1 MPSKLQLLLELA
13 LQKKGAYGARR
24 VQRAADE
31 IKNLEKTYSQG
42 ALEDAFLGDNA
53 KALMTMNPA
62 DFERFAKKLQLEDPI
77 SREVAQKNINKLSR
91 IRQGFADVPFL
102 EIDRQKSEYLPN
114 ISGHEGR
121 HRMRALEK
129 KGEQESLVRLLP
141 RQSLRED
148 FPRYTQEEYIEALR
162 KELGEKGLVTPEG
175 AFRATPENPYG
186 AIELPEIYAKG
197 GKVSQD
203 AMHMAVMNQK
213 VQRKAKGD
221 LVEDLIKEAKSKQE
235 APVNPFRMPTQKQS
249 QYEKDFRQYLAN
261 QQAAREQVATELP
274 SRLVRGAIPGAAG
287 AIAGYAAQIPGI
299 AGDIASLYQE
309 LKPES
314 WRDLPDVVQALPTT
328 ERIQQYFLPEEKT
341 SPELQAGITGGN
353 IAALGQGIASLP
365 AAAKGIAKG
374 ATAGS
379 KALANEVAYRIH
391 QAMTSGKG
399 ALAPMLAGV
408 APRKMIPS
416 GKSVGK
422 TSFEMQHELAQK
434 RAALPV
440 EQGGL
445 GLPPN
450 NTAEQ
455 RAKAMGFVGE
465 GYHGSMYDIRKF
477 HTDKA
482 STESH
487 AGRGTYITDSPKD
500 ASLNYASIWG
510 PDVKNKV
517 EREMEMLADERNSIQ
532 RIGKRF
538 TDENLTP
545 LQQEILL
552 ANTTQANNLGVVYP
566 LKYRADMP
574 VHIDKPQA
582 KEINIGPFEKY
593 DPKSDEYTEL
603 PSAKNLS
610 EALKEFEYYG
620 GDSSRIINELSD
632 YIGESIPADV
642 IYRVVA
648 KEANR
653 HSLYDPD
660 TGDIISGGVA
670 ASDFLKHFGVDEI
683 SHTPDFNNIQLN
695 LGTKHT
701 VSMNPENIRSRF
713 AAFDPF
719 RRNAAIA
726 AAMGVAAPDLM
737 AAEPDKKAEGG
748 IEKSSPRK
756 GTLSAIQR
764 KSVED
769 RPEPSTVIGEAT
781 IEEMAKALREPL
793 QMEGRANFL
802 PFMDTPQG
810 RKVALPGVVAGAVNA
825 ITAPSRS
832 YQGGWTVDEDGNIK
846 PAFDAPAEAQNV
858 ALNLLGSNAVIAP
871 AAPRGSLSMIPAWHG
886 SPHDIPMGRSM
897 LMEKIGTGEGAQ
909 AYGHGLYVAEGKN
922 VADTYAKGLA
932 GYVDAS
938 GKAIEKN
945 NLNQPQAM
953 ALQYLESSN
962 FNKKNAEKLLKK
974 TWQGMPHVYQ
984 PAIDS
989 LDYVIANV
997 KPAQKKLYKL
1007 ELSHPDPAKE
1017 KATPLSPNDFLHWDK
1032 PLSQQPESVRKIAQ
1046 EHGVKDM
1053 VNIAEDPQNGFLMS
1067 PSLGADVYENLVNK
1081 LGKEGASLA
1090 LNKIGIPGIRYL
1102 DAGSRGAGE
1111 GTYNYVLFDP
1121 KLANIVGKEKEGG
1134 VIHKAEG
1141 GITSDDLIIE
1151 ENPL

>member
-287 AIAGYAAQIPGI
+287 AIAGYAAQIPGT
-299 AGDIASLYQE
+299 AGDIANLYQE

-328 ERIQQYFLPEEKT
+328 ERIQQYFMPAETT

-379 KALANEVAYRIH
+379 KALANEAAYRIH
-391 QAMTSGKG
+391 QAMTSGEG

-408 APRKMIPS
+408 AP
-416 GKSVGK
+416 
-422 TSFEMQHELAQK
+422 
-434 RAALPV
+434 
-440 EQGGL
+440 
-445 GLPPN
+445 
-450 NTAEQ
+450 
-455 RAKAMGFVGE
+455 
-465 GYHGSMYDIRKF
+465 
-477 HTDKA
+477 
-482 STESH
+482 
-487 AGRGTYITDSPKD
+487 
-500 ASLNYASIWG
+500 
-510 PDVKNKV
+510 
-517 EREMEMLADERNSIQ
+517 
-532 RIGKRF
+532 
-538 TDENLTP
+538 
-545 LQQEILL
+545 
-552 ANTTQANNLGVVYP
+552 
-566 LKYRADMP
+566 
-574 VHIDKPQA
+574 
-582 KEINIGPFEKY
+582 
-593 DPKSDEYTEL
+593 
-603 PSAKNLS
+603 
-610 EALKEFEYYG
+610 
-620 GDSSRIINELSD
+620 
-632 YIGESIPADV
+632 
-642 IYRVVA
+642 
-648 KEANR
+648 
-653 HSLYDPD
+653 
-660 TGDIISGGVA
+660 
-670 ASDFLKHFGVDEI
+670 
-683 SHTPDFNNIQLN
+683 
-695 LGTKHT
+695 
-701 VSMNPENIRSRF
+701 
-713 AAFDPF
+713 
-719 RRNAAIA
+719 
-726 AAMGVAAPDLM
+726 
-737 AAEPDKKAEGG
+737 KK
-748 IEKSSPRK
+748 
-756 GTLSAIQR
+756 
-764 KSVED
+764 
-769 RPEPSTVIGEAT
+769 
-781 IEEMAKALREPL
+781 
-793 QMEGRANFL
+793 
-802 PFMDTPQG
+802 
-810 RKVALPGVVAGAVNA
+810 
-825 ITAPSRS
+825 
-832 YQGGWTVDEDGNIK
+832 
-846 PAFDAPAEAQNV
+846 
-858 ALNLLGSNAVIAP
+858 
-871 AAPRGSLSMIPAWHG
+871 MIPAWHG

-909 AYGHGLYVAEGKN
+909 AYGHGLYAAENKGVAKSYITNGKT
-922 VADTYAKGLA
+922 VAYLDGKPISEIPNKSGAIDWISSYGDIATTKLALKGRRPDVIKEIDDL
-932 GYVDAS
+932 VAS
-938 GKAIEKN
+938 GR
-945 NLNQPQAM
+945 
-953 ALQYLESSN
+953 
-962 FNKKNAEKLLKK
+962 LKEP
-974 TWQGMPHVYQ
+974 G
-984 PAIDS
+984 
-989 LDYVIANV
+989 N
-997 KPAQKKLYKL
+997 LYKL

-1032 PLSQQPESVRKIAQ
+1032 PLSQQPKVIKALKGTDYEVGLSQKEAEKIADARLREEAQ
-1046 EHGVKDM
+1046 EWADETGGDPIDYSNNVDWEKYVD
-1053 VNIAEDPQNGFLMS
+1053 NIRKESGNIDSNITGRELHNIIMRDEGYRPELFDP
-1067 PSLGADVYENLVNK
+1067 ENYQIGTSEL
-1081 LGKEGASLA
+1081 LRSY
-1090 LNKIGIPGIRYL
+1090 GIPGIRYL

-1121 KLANIVGKEKEGG
+1121 KLANIVGKEKKGG